1 MSPIEVYQQME
12 ILQIT
17 ISSRGDKRDELLRTC
32 HLIVDQALQE
42 SGCKSSLLSR
52 KNANEGFLTLE
63 QEWDNR
69 TSLNSYFRSDHF
81 TALLG
86 AMKWLGQSYDIRIN
100 GGTHEEGMKI
110 VNSERAL

>member
-1 MSPIEVYQQME
+1 ME

-17 ISSRGDKRDELLRTC
+17 ISARDDKRDELLRTC
-32 HLIVDQALQE
+32 QLIADQTHQE
-42 SGCKSSLLSR
+42 SGCVSSLLSQ
-52 KNANEGFLTLE
+52 NEANEDLINLE
-63 QEWDNR
+63 QKWDNR
-69 TSLNSYFRSDHF
+69 SSLNNYFRSNHF

-110 VNSERAL
+110 VNSERGS

>member
-1 MSPIEVYQQME
+1 MV

-17 ISSRGDKRDELLRTC
+17 ISARHDKRDELLRTC
-32 HLIVDQALQE
+32 QLISDQTLQE
-42 SGCKSSLLSR
+42 SGCESSLTSQ
-52 KNANEGFLTLE
+52 KNADEALINLE

-69 TSLNSYFRSDHF
+69 SLLNSYFRSDNF

-100 GGTHEEGMKI
+100 GGTHEEGMKT
-110 VNSERAL
+110 VTSERGS

>member
-1 MSPIEVYQQME
+1 ME

-17 ISSRGDKRDELLRTC
+17 IGARDDRRNELLRTC
-32 HLIVDQALQE
+32 KLIADQTHQE
-42 SGCKSSLLSR
+42 SGCVSSLTSQ
-52 KNANEGFLTLE
+52 KNADDGLINFE
-63 QEWDNR
+63 QKWDHR
-69 TSLNSYFRSDHF
+69 SSLNNYFRSDHF

-110 VNSERAL
+110 IKSERGA

>member
-1 MSPIEVYQQME
+1 ME

-17 ISSRGDKRDELLRTC
+17 ISARDDKRDELLRTC
-32 HLIVDQALQE
+32 QLISDQTLQE
-42 SGCKSSLLSR
+42 SGCESSLTSQ
-52 KNANEGFLTLE
+52 KNADDGLINFE
-63 QEWDNR
+63 QKWDHR
-69 TSLNSYFRSDHF
+69 SSLNNYFRSDHF

-110 VNSERAL
+110 VNSVRGS